1 MSASMA
7 RTTANDKVHVLHRTL
22 YRAAKADP
30 GRRFPA
36 EPLLAPDPV
45 GTGGEDRMP
54 AVNNVGE
61 PCAGE
66 SHARFDGRVLETE
79 LLPTRP
85 SSARQPPRQRS
96 TLRNDEGPVEMT
108 AWRLGDAVMRKAYR

>member
-1 MSASMA
+1 
-7 RTTANDKVHVLHRTL
+7 
-22 YRAAKADP
+22 
-30 GRRFPA
+30 
-36 EPLLAPDPV
+36 
-45 GTGGEDRMP
+45 MP

-96 TLRNDEGPVEMT
+96 TLRNYVLQSRNVIWGCPKRGRMRYSRIQSSHHAHHRGSTVL
-108 AWRLGDAVMRKAYR
+108 AARIARFSPFRKALP